1 MSKKQQKMSMVTGKK
16 KNCSL
21 SEALGYLENLEAS
34 SSDESEDEEAE
45 KVKSAKIFI
54 QSPISCND
62 MNSDID
68 WK

>member
-1 MSKKQQKMSMVTGKK
+1 MSKKQQKMSMVRRKK
-16 KNCSL
+16 KSYTL
-21 SEALGYLENLEAS
+21 SEALGYLENLEVP

-45 KVKSAKIFI
+45 KLKSAKIFI